1 MVSAKLTYIATRQRK
16 IMRLIGIFSAVFTI
30 FAPAEKAL
38 AHPHIWVNNQIKLLG
53 NGGKIKAIAVNW
65 RFDQVYSTQIRSEFD
80 VNRNNKFDAD
90 EVKTIQTQGFGA
102 LSERNYFAHIYVD
115 NKLMTGFK
123 LSKFNATI
131 ENNSVIYDF
140 KLDLLVMIDPKSS
153 KTTIGFYD
161 DEYYVDIAYTDKN
174 SVTSEFSGSAK
185 CSYNIVTDLKHPIYG
200 GMFNPKVVEINCEK

>member
-1 MVSAKLTYIATRQRK
+1 MDVIILSIFGRKLTK
-16 IMRLIGIFSAVFTI
+16 ILGLVGVFCASLTM
-30 FAPAEKAL
+30 FASAEKAL

-53 NGGKIKAIAVNW
+53 NGGKIKAIAVHW

-90 EVKTIQTQGFGA
+90 EVKTIQAQGFGA
-102 LSERNYFAHIYVD
+102 LAERNYFAHIYVG
-115 NKLMTGFK
+115 NKLISGFK
-123 LSKFNATI
+123 LSKFNAII

-140 KLDLLVMIDPKSS
+140 TLDLPAMIDPKLS

-174 SVTSEFSGSAK
+174 SVTSEFGGSAK

-200 GMFNPKVVEINCEK
+200 GMFNPKILDIDCKK